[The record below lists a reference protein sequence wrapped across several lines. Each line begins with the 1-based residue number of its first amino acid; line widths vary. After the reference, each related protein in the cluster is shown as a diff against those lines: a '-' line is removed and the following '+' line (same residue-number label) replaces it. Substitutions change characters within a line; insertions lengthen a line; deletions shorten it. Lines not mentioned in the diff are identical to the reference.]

1 MVAELRKKKKV
12 GYGRV
17 SSTGQ
22 QLNGNSLQEQEKAL
36 REAGAEEVV
45 LECFTGTTVDRPK
58 FTPLLEQLGDGD
70 TLFVTKLDR
79 FARAADAGKLIEE
92 LVDRGVT
99 VNILNF
105 GVANNSPTGKLM
117 LNIIFSFAQYER
129 DMIWER
135 TQEGKMAAR
144 VKNPDYKEGR
154 KALEIPEEFEDYR
167 SRAEAGEIT
176 VVAACE
182 ELGISRSTWYK
193 WNRME
198 VGA

>member
-1 MVAELRKKKKV
+1 MVAVTGPKKY

-17 SSTGQ
+17 SSVGQ
-22 QLNGNSLQEQEKAL
+22 QLNGNSLGEQEKTL
-36 REAGAEEVV
+36 REAGAEEIV
-45 LECFTGTTVDRPK
+45 LECFTGTTINRPK
-58 FTPLLEQLGDGD
+58 FTPLLNKLKSGD

-79 FARAADAGKLIEE
+79 FARAADAGKLIKE

-105 GVANNSPTGKLM
+105 GVANNSPTGVLM

-129 DMIWER
+129 DVIWER

-144 VKNPDYKEGR
+144 EKNPDYKEGR
-154 KALEIPEEFEDYR
+154 KALEIPENFEDYR

-176 VVAACE
+176 VTAACA

-198 VGA
+198 VCV

>member
-1 MVAELRKKKKV
+1 MAKY

-17 SSTGQ
+17 SSLGQ
-22 QLNGNSLQEQEKAL
+22 QLTGNSLGEQEKAL
-36 REAGAEEVV
+36 REAGAEEII
-45 LECFTGTTVDRPK
+45 LECFTGTTVERPK
-58 FTPLLEQLGDGD
+58 FTPLLKKLKAGD

-79 FARAADAGKLIEE
+79 FARAADAGKIIEE
-92 LVDRGVT
+92 LVNRGVT

-144 VKNPDYKEGR
+144 EKNPDYKEGR
-154 KALEIPEEFEDYR
+154 KSLEIPEEYERYCDEVSEGR
-167 SRAEAGEIT
+167 LT
-176 VVAACE
+176 VTAACA

-193 WNRME
+193 WAKA
-198 VGA
+198 VSV

>member
-1 MVAELRKKKKV
+1 MAKY

-17 SSTGQ
+17 SSLGQ
-22 QLNGNSLQEQEKAL
+22 QLTGNSLEEQEKTL
-36 REAGAEEVV
+36 REAGAAEVV
-45 LECFTGTTVDRPK
+45 LECYTGTTVERPK
-58 FTPLLEQLGDGD
+58 FTPLLNKLKAGD

-92 LVDRGVT
+92 LINRGVT

-144 VKNPDYKEGR
+144 AKNPDYKEGR
-154 KALEIPEEFEDYR
+154 KALEIPEEFEYYR
-167 SRAEAGEIT
+167 LRVGTGEIT
-176 VVAACE
+176 VTKACE

-193 WNRME
+193 WYKQE
-198 VGA
+198 VGC